1 MTNTK
6 EIEVSKQQD
15 AYVAQLLGRVMHHSW
30 CDHKNST
37 PRKYPYVDA
46 GSQDYAN
53 IAVRM
58 LGYDEDAI
66 SELEAELRRLGDDVD

>member
-1 MTNTK
+1 M
-6 EIEVSKQQD
+6 SKQQD

-46 GSQDYAN
+46 GSQDYAM
-53 IAVRM
+53 IAVRF
-58 LGYDEDAI
+58 LGYDDEAV
-66 SELEAELRRLGDDVD
+66 SMLEKELRGLGDDVD